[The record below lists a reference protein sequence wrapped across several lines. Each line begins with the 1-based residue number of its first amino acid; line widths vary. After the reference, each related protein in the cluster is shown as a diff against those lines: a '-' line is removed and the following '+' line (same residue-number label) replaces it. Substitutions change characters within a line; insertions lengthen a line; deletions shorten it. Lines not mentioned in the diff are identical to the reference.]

1 MGTSGQTL
9 QEQDKSFRGNL
20 VLQKMS
26 AVTCYITWQRAS
38 DITQLRTL
46 NNTKATSDAA
56 VKLPMAFTVLVP
68 CSQQGPRNPDIPQT
82 FFHGTAKY

>member
-26 AVTCYITWQRAS
+26 AVPFYTTWQRAS
-38 DITQLRTL
+38 FGEKFCMCEDE
-46 NNTKATSDAA
+46 K
-56 VKLPMAFTVLVP
+56 KL
-68 CSQQGPRNPDIPQT
+68 T
-82 FFHGTAKY
+82 FFKEFFNTLYIFMLVIQLINLTNFY